1 MMLSKEIFEEKISK
15 LTDLLPKKIIEE
27 LEEALIG
34 KDIGE
39 DELNK
44 IIEKTIKAYERVKV
58 DPYEAAG
65 TVAAQSMGE
74 PGTQMSLSGDE
85 KDNHKVWR

>member
-1 MMLSKEIFEEKISK
+1 
-15 LTDLLPKKIIEE
+15 LPKKIIEE

-85 KDNHKVWR
+85 KIIIKYGDEIKVREIGNLLMD